1 MGRCSVPAMRITAV
15 GLACTV
21 LLACPS
27 ASRRD
32 DSPPGSPEEALT
44 LPDALRFADGRR
56 VTSTQDW
63 PPRRAEILDLFAAQ
77 VYGRAP
83 GRPSQL
89 DFSVLEEDAQ
99 AMGGRATM
107 RRVAITSRHEGR
119 VLVFELLRFAPHNG
133 ARSAAFL
140 LLNHRPPRNT
150 DKARATPTEFWP
162 AEEIVARG
170 YAAVAIQTSELAP
183 DDAATYREGAIR
195 LFEGDA
201 IDTRRPD
208 AWKTIAAWSWGASR
222 ALDYLETDPLV
233 DATRVA
239 VIGHSRG
246 GKAALWAGA
255 QDQRFSLTI
264 SNESGCAG
272 AAISRRPVG
281 ETVAG
286 VNLIFPHWFA
296 DNFRQYDGKEETLPI
311 DQHMLLGL
319 LAPRAV
325 VVGSAADDE
334 WSDPQG
340 EFLGLAYASP
350 VYALWGLAPIDP
362 ATIPAP
368 GSELFVAPR
377 GYHMRPG
384 EHGLT
389 ALDWQRYL
397 DVGDRI
403 WPR

>member
-1 MGRCSVPAMRITAV
+1 MGRGLPL
-15 GLACTV
+15 GLACV
-21 LLACPS
+21 AVVLACACS
-27 ASRRD
+27 TREIEA
-32 DSPPGSPEEALT
+32 PPPASPEEQLA
-44 LPDALRFADGRR
+44 LPDALRLDDGRR
-56 VTSTQDW
+56 VTSLQEW
-63 PPRRAEILDLFAAQ
+63 PERRAQILELFTAQ

-83 GRPSQL
+83 GRPEQL
-89 DFSVLEEDAQ
+89 DFRVLEEDPQ
-99 AMGGRATM
+99 AMGGRAVM
-107 RRVAITSRHEGR
+107 RRVAITSHQAGR
-119 VLVFELLRFAPHNG
+119 VLTFELLRFAPAGG

-140 LLNHRPPRNT
+140 LLNHRPPSNT
-150 DKARATPTEFWP
+150 DASRARQSEFWP

-170 YAAVAIQTSELAP
+170 YTAVAIQTSELAP
-183 DDAATYREGAIR
+183 DDPATYRNGAIR

-201 IDTRRPD
+201 VDARRPD

-255 QDQRFSLTI
+255 QDERFSLTI

-296 DNFRQYDGKEETLPI
+296 DNFRQYDGKEETLPV

-340 EFLGLAYASP
+340 EFLGLAYASS
-350 VYALWGLAPIDP
+350 VYALWGLAPIDE
-362 ATIPAP
+362 ASMPAP
-368 GSELFVAPR
+368 GGAIFVAPR
-377 GYHMRPG
+377 GYHIRPG
-384 EHGLT
+384 GHDLT
-389 ALDWQRYL
+389 ALDWRRYL
-397 DVGDRI
+397 DVGDQI